1 MLVLGIP
8 LAMWVALFV
17 LGLVYRSDLERAD
30 LLRAFRA
37 AFLLFPLAVWAL
49 LIAVS
54 VYRTERGAGSNGE
67 RSVAPA
73 STRRAAIEQATL
85 VVLLLFFPLLPVAT
99 VLLRDE
105 PGLDFTTVILFGV
118 CAAAL
123 QLVWP
128 LVFIRVIDRDRDRDL
143 EEGLRARI
151 LPLAEAAGVRVENV
165 FVAMTDDDDDDQDP
179 PNAFACGMG
188 PSRRIVIE
196 DRLAELM
203 ESREL
208 DAVVAH
214 ELAHV
219 SEHHVARSLTVVL
232 VLALCLA
239 AVDRVQGEA
248 SLAGILVLGASY
260 VLAVLLKLAS
270 DRRLEFAADAKAAGW
285 VGARNLRDALV
296 RLAACERPSRLP
308 SWLSTHPPMQ
318 ERIQRLER
326 GLMD

>member
-8 LAMWVALFV
+8 LAVCVALLV
-17 LGLVYRSDLERAD
+17 LGLVYRSDLEQAD

-37 AFLLFPLAVWAL
+37 AFFLFPSAALAL

-67 RSVAPA
+67 RCVSPA

-99 VLLRDE
+99 VVLRDE

-118 CAAAL
+118 CAALL

-128 LVFIRVIDRDRDRDL
+128 LVFIRVIDRDRDL

-165 FVAMTDDDDDDQDP
+165 LVAMTDDDDDDQDP

-239 AVDRVQGEA
+239 AVDRMQGEA

-308 SWLSTHPPMQ
+308 SWLSTHPPMRA
-318 ERIQRLER
+318 RIQRLER